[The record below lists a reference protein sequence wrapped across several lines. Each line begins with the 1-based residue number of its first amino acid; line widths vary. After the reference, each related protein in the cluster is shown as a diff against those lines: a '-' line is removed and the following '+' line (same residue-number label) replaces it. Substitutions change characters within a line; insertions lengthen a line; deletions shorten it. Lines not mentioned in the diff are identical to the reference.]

1 MANGHGGYRKPEKP
15 AAVSGPGKYSARTDG
30 KPGQQPIRPMT
41 GGAYGEGQEMDQLQ
55 SSAPMSDTQGTP
67 TPSAMPNPLAGSGVM
82 PMDAPSERPHE
93 PITAGVDAGPGPGS
107 EVMGTGKIDEASEI
121 QKIKSYLPLLQQH
134 LDNPDV
140 PDSVRALYRYVRDL
154 S

>member
-41 GGAYGEGQEMDQLQ
+41 GGSYGDNQELATLQ
-55 SSAPMSDTQGTP
+55 GSAPMADSQGTP
-67 TPSAMPNPLAGSGVM
+67 APSAMPNPLAGSGVV
-82 PMDAPSERPHE
+82 PLDAPSERTHE
-93 PITAGVDAGPGPGS
+93 PVTAGVDAGPGPGS
-107 EVMGTGKIDEASEI
+107 EVMGTGKISEASEI
-121 QKIKSYLPLLQQH
+121 QKIKSYLPLLQRH
-134 LDNPDV
+134 IDNPDV
-140 PDSVRALYRYVRDL
+140 PDSVRSLYRYVRDL

>member
-1 MANGHGGYRKPEKP
+1 
-15 AAVSGPGKYSARTDG
+15 
-30 KPGQQPIRPMT
+30 
-41 GGAYGEGQEMDQLQ
+41 MDQLQ